1 MIRVVIGES
10 MGLLRSA
17 LCAALAGEEDIEV
30 VAAATGIGDL
40 PAMVRRH
47 LPDVVL
53 VDLASGVPEPVA
65 VITEITGAAPATA
78 VLALSD
84 RWSRGLVTEALTA
97 GAQGLVG
104 KDEPLHELVRA
115 VRALAAGE
123 RVDRR
128 ATALRPVAGPLTP
141 REAEVLRMAAEGLP
155 LKEIAHRLFLAH
167 GTVRNH
173 LSAIMRKTGARNR
186 MEAVLLARRDGWM

>member
-1 MIRVVIGES
+1 MIGES

-115 VRALAAGE
+115 VRALDGAAARHGPADASGG
-123 RVDRR
+123 RGAADGRRR
-128 ATALRPVAGPLTP
+128 AAAQGDRPPAVP
-141 REAEVLRMAAEGLP
+141 
-155 LKEIAHRLFLAH
+155 
-167 GTVRNH
+167 
-173 LSAIMRKTGARNR
+173 GARHG
-186 MEAVLLARRDGWM
+186 A